1 MVTTTHPEKALT
13 SRPAKSG
20 NHRIKVTKLPENRKE
35 ARNMNISEKILAEA
49 SGKSIVQPGE
59 IVDANVDVIMV
70 HDLTG
75 PLAIEAF
82 KRIGVSK
89 VWNNKKVVIILD
101 HQIPAESVK
110 MAELHKM
117 LRKFANEQSIRI
129 YDVGEGGICH
139 QVMPEQ
145 GYVTPGSLIVGADS
159 HTCTYGAFGSFA
171 TGIGSTEAA
180 AVFAT
185 GKLWL
190 KVPKTIKFNIEGKFQ
205 KYITPKDLILSI
217 IGKVGVDGAI
227 YKSTEFT
234 GETMR
239 EMSISGRMTVC
250 NMAVEMGA
258 KNGVV
263 EPDETTRKFLEGR
276 VPKANLNSDQWKSDA
291 DAKYEK
297 IIKIDVSE
305 LEPQVAC
312 PNSVDNVKPISKVGD
327 VEINQAFIGSCT
339 NGRIEDLRIGAQ
351 ILKGKKVKRGVRALV
366 IPASQEVYAQA
377 LKEGLMEIFTAA
389 GALVCGA
396 TCGPCLGGHIGLLAS
411 GEVCVSTSNRNFIG
425 RMGSPEAGVYLAS
438 PAVVAASA
446 LTGKLT
452 DPREV
457 EA

>member
-1 MVTTTHPEKALT
+1 
-13 SRPAKSG
+13 
-20 NHRIKVTKLPENRKE
+20 
-35 ARNMNISEKILAEA
+35 MNITEKILANA
-49 SGKSIVQPGE
+49 SGKNTVHPGD

-82 KRIGVSK
+82 RKIGVDK
-89 VWNNKKVVIILD
+89 VWDNKKVVIILD

-117 LRKFANEQSIRI
+117 LRKFAKEQSIRI

-139 QVMPEQ
+139 QVMPEK

-159 HTCTYGAFGSFA
+159 HTCTYGAFGAFA

-185 GKLWL
+185 GKIWL
-190 KVPKTIKFNIEGKFQ
+190 KVPEAIKVIVKGKFQ
-205 KYITPKDLILSI
+205 KYVTPKDLILSI
-217 IGKVGVDGAI
+217 IGEVGVDGAI
-227 YKSTEFT
+227 YKSVEFT
-234 GETMR
+234 GPTMKA
-239 EMSISGRMTVC
+239 MSIAGRMTVC

-258 KNGVV
+258 KNGIV
-263 EPDETTRKFLEGR
+263 EPDETTSKFLEGR
-276 VPKANLNSDQWKSDA
+276 ISNAKESFKSLKSDA
-291 DAKYEK
+291 DAVYEK
-297 IIKIDVSE
+297 TLSIDVSD

-312 PNSVDNVKPISKVGD
+312 PSSVDNVKPISKVGD
-327 VEINQAFIGSCT
+327 VEVNQAYIGSCT
-339 NGRIEDLRIGAQ
+339 NGRLEDLRLAAQ
-351 ILKGKKVKRGVRALV
+351 IMKGKKVKSGVRTLV

-377 LKEGLMEIFTAA
+377 LKEGLVEVFTEA

-411 GEVCVSTSNRNFIG
+411 GEVCVGTSNRNFIG
-425 RMGSPEAGVYLAS
+425 RMGSPEASVYLAS

-452 DPREV
+452 DPRDLG
-457 EA
+457 AK

>member
-1 MVTTTHPEKALT
+1 LFRETLNFA
-13 SRPAKSG
+13 
-20 NHRIKVTKLPENRKE
+20 TKKRASVKQKTENNQLKRTRE
-35 ARNMNISEKILAEA
+35 MNISEKILAKA
-49 SGKSIVQPGE
+49 SGKTTVHPGD

-82 KRIGVSK
+82 KKIGVQK
-89 VWNNKKVVIILD
+89 VWDNRKVVIILD

-117 LRKFANEQSIRI
+117 LRKFAQEQAIRI

-139 QVMPEQ
+139 QVMPEK

-159 HTCTYGAFGSFA
+159 HTCTYGAFGAFA

-185 GKLWL
+185 GKIWL
-190 KVPKTIKFNIEGKFQ
+190 KVPEAIRFNVTGQFQ
-205 KYITPKDLILSI
+205 KYVTPKDLILHI

-234 GETMR
+234 GPTMQA
-239 EMSISGRMTVC
+239 MSIAGRMTVC
-250 NMAVEMGA
+250 NMTVEMGA
-258 KNGVV
+258 KNGIV
-263 EPDETTRKFLEGR
+263 EPDEITWKFLESR
-276 VPKANLNSDQWKSDA
+276 VPKAKEAVKAWKSDA

-297 IIKIDVSE
+297 TININVSD
-305 LEPQVAC
+305 LEPQVAV
-312 PNSVDNVKPISKVGD
+312 PSSVDNVKPISKVAD
-327 VEINQAFIGSCT
+327 VAVDQAFIGSCT
-339 NGRIEDLRIGAQ
+339 NGRIEDLRMAAQ
-351 ILKGKKVKRGVRALV
+351 ILKGKKVKKGVRALV

-377 LKEGLMEIFTAA
+377 IKEGLVETFTEA

-411 GEVCVSTSNRNFIG
+411 GETCVSTSNRNFIG
-425 RMGSPEAGVYLAS
+425 RMGSPQANVYLAS

-452 DPREV
+452 DPRKL